1 MYTICQNVPVVC
13 APHPG
18 KKSFLFLKFCS
29 KVVYFTPESVV
40 HITPELI
47 VQYSPE
53 YSIAEKAE
61 KTWTNII
68 IFVFNAYICKLFT
81 NTGYKMVL
89 EIRIGNLFSIKDEI
103 TLDFRAANIKSAN
116 AKVLSDNI
124 FTENDTNI
132 LKTIAIYG
140 ANASG
145 KSNIIK
151 AIRFCNAMV
160 FESHKHNEDT
170 IYNFKPFKF
179 NRYDSRPS
187 NYFIRFISNGIE
199 YEYSFSFTRSKILT
213 ERLFYYP
220 KGRITRIFTRDE
232 RSGKTKKEKYSFGD
246 QIKRPLDVAENT
258 SEKTLYISRASQ
270 MDREIAKE
278 IFIYFHSK
286 FILQYVGFG
295 VSTIETLSNL
305 SKQQLIEALKIADS
319 DIVDVKIRVLKKT
332 GKNIS
337 ADLTNM
343 TLKVEDVV
351 RDHLQ
356 IKTYHKASPDIAFD
370 FIKEESQGTIKL
382 FFIMLTI
389 LDVVKNNKVLL
400 IDEIEDSLHPKI
412 IEYIFNIFRSGEK
425 SQLICTTHNT
435 KFLDLK
441 KFRKDQILFANKE
454 QDGST
459 DLYSLY
465 DYSDFRDT
473 MDLEK
478 AYLQGR
484 FDAVPLINDSQV
496 KLKTLFNG

>member
-1 MYTICQNVPVVC
+1 
-13 APHPG
+13 
-18 KKSFLFLKFCS
+18 
-29 KVVYFTPESVV
+29 
-40 HITPELI
+40 
-47 VQYSPE
+47 
-53 YSIAEKAE
+53 
-61 KTWTNII
+61 
-68 IFVFNAYICKLFT
+68 
-81 NTGYKMVL
+81 MVL

-103 TLDFRAANIKSAN
+103 TIDFRAANIKSAN
-116 AKVLSDNI
+116 AKALADNI
-124 FTENDTNI
+124 FTENDTDI
-132 LKTIAIYG
+132 LKTIVIYG
-140 ANASG
+140 SNASG

-160 FESHKHNEDT
+160 FESHKHNEST
-170 IYNFKPFKF
+170 VYNFQPFKF
-179 NRYDSRPS
+179 NGYDNKPS
-187 NYFIRFISNGIE
+187 NYFIRFISEGIE
-199 YEYSFSFTRSKILT
+199 YEYSFSFTRLKIIT
-213 ERLFYYP
+213 ESLYYYP
-220 KGRITRIFTRDE
+220 KGRITKIFTRDE
-232 RSGKTKKEKYSFGD
+232 RIGKTKKEKYSFGD
-246 QIKRPLDVAENT
+246 QIKRPMDVAENT

-278 IFIYFHSK
+278 IFVYFHSK

-295 VSTIETLSNL
+295 ISTIETLSNQN
-305 SKQQLIEALKIADS
+305 KQQLIEALKIADS
-319 DIVDVKIRVLKKT
+319 DIIDVKIKTLKKP

-337 ADLTNM
+337 ADLTSM

-351 RDHLQ
+351 QDHLQ

-370 FIKEESQGTIKL
+370 FLSEESQGTIKL

-425 SQLICTTHNT
+425 AQLICTTHNT

-441 KFRKDQILFANKE
+441 KFRKDQIFFANKNE
-454 QDGST
+454 DGST

-484 FDAVPLINDSQV
+484 FDAVPLINDSQE